1 MSPFPENLTLIRKIL
16 GYNQEGFATLLSKKR
31 HNIGSYE
38 EGRSEPRLVFM
49 LALSKMTNI
58 SINDLY
64 EKKLTLDDINTQL
77 KLKEA
82 RETGN
87 LDVTEASVFY
97 GSSDLRSNIQL
108 LEQQIGHLKNELGL
122 KDKILQDKELII
134 NLLQSKPEA
143 T

>member
-16 GYNQEGFATLLSKKR
+16 GYNQESFAKLLGKKR

-38 EGRSEPRLVFM
+38 EGRSEPRLAFM
-49 LALSKMTNI
+49 LGLSKMTNI

-82 RETGN
+82 RESGQ
-87 LDVTEASVFY
+87 LEVSEGSVYY
-97 GSSDLRSNIQL
+97 GSNDYSAKVQI
-108 LEQQIGHLKNELGL
+108 LEQQIVNLKNELKL
-122 KDKILQDKELII
+122 KDKILQDKELIV
-134 NLLQSKPEA
+134 NLLQSKV